1 MSYILDALKKAER
14 ERGIARVPTLATV
27 HELRSVRRHRPWI
40 IAGAILLSIAAIIW
54 FFLPSSKVVTR
65 PQIISQIGTES
76 NSGAAL
82 PSTEAGEASNLAKV
96 PQPANAAPEAKS
108 IPPATDAPS
117 SKPGLPAYE
126 TVMRKSVESGRT
138 SSSSEKAAAASQ
150 ESEEDSSTMEDLSP
164 QSQSDM
170 DDSAANAP
178 ALNQNSIEKK
188 PASFR
193 EAADKMT
200 LNIHVYSEAKEE
212 RLVFIDGKKYLE
224 GDYVGGQYLL
234 EEITPEGAVLSREGE
249 KAILRPGRK

>member
-1 MSYILDALKKAER
+1 MSYILDALKKAEK

-27 HELRSVRRHRPWI
+27 HESRSVQRHRLWI

-54 FFLPSSKVVTR
+54 FFLPSSKIVT
-65 PQIISQIGTES
+65 QQQTISQKGTES
-76 NSGAAL
+76 NNGAAL
-82 PSTEAGEASNLAKV
+82 PSTEAGEASKLVKY
-96 PQPANAAPEAKS
+96 PQSANEAPESKS
-108 IPPATDAPS
+108 ITPAADAPS

-126 TVMRKSVESGRT
+126 AVMRKSVESGRT
-138 SSSSEKAAAASQ
+138 SSSSGKAVAVSQ
-150 ESEEDSSTMEDLSP
+150 ESEEDSSASEDLSP
-164 QSQSDM
+164 QSQSEM

-178 ALNQNSIEKK
+178 ALNQNPIETR

-234 EEITPEGAVLSREGE
+234 EEITPEGAVLSHEGE